1 MSVSD
6 YNLVRKRRVFYVP
19 GYDPVHPRRY
29 REIYRVQSAK
39 QAEISG
45 YSIRQTAKKT
55 SKIFGWKVNATI
67 DGADVIAEI
76 DVLKWS
82 DIVHDSMKKSVLATY
97 WQLLR
102 TVWIYISTGT
112 LWRLM
117 SMRKGPVIAA
127 LYPVGMLFI
136 QLFVS
141 IGFSVILINL
151 VQTVFIP
158 HLGVVGYFIA
168 LTAGFGFFIGT
179 LNWFRKQDNK
189 IFAYYLMHDYAF
201 SAQCLGAYSPAL
213 EARMSMF
220 AKIIAD
226 SMADDVDE
234 ILIVGHSSGAHLAV
248 SIIADLL
255 RTDRIPKDGPLVGFL
270 SLGQVVPMMSF
281 LPNAHR
287 LRADLA
293 YLSVQRMITWVDV
306 SAPGDGCAFA
316 LCDPVAVSCKKIDNK
331 IWPLVI
337 SAAFTQSLKPAT
349 LKAIRWRFFRLH
361 FQYLCAF
368 DRPKDYDYF
377 KITGGP
383 MTLSDRYSNR
393 LPSKSRIDVTVSKH
407 TNTVP

>member
-1 MSVSD
+1 
-6 YNLVRKRRVFYVP
+6 
-19 GYDPVHPRRY
+19 
-29 REIYRVQSAK
+29 
-39 QAEISG
+39 
-45 YSIRQTAKKT
+45 
-55 SKIFGWKVNATI
+55 
-67 DGADVIAEI
+67 
-76 DVLKWS
+76 
-82 DIVHDSMKKSVLATY
+82 
-97 WQLLR
+97 
-102 TVWIYISTGT
+102 
-112 LWRLM
+112 M

-151 VQTVFIP
+151 VQAVFIP

-220 AKIIAD
+220 AQIIAD

-287 LRADLA
+287 L
-293 YLSVQRMITWVDV
+293 
-306 SAPGDGCAFA
+306 
-316 LCDPVAVSCKKIDNK
+316 
-331 IWPLVI
+331 
-337 SAAFTQSLKPAT
+337 SL
-349 LKAIRWRFFRLH
+349 IH
-361 FQYLCAF
+361 
-368 DRPKDYDYF
+368 
-377 KITGGP
+377 I
-383 MTLSDRYSNR
+383 
-393 LPSKSRIDVTVSKH
+393 
-407 TNTVP
+407 